1 MGIIKKPK
9 HFQKAFKNV
18 KSHSSK
24 EIPQNK
30 TQNNEPQTRK
40 VLFSLW
46 LHLRYQFQYPAVPL
60 AVKLPHDLHFCNLAP
75 STPKSH
81 LRTQPATWKLGFSF
95 LAFLLAGVGGR
106 EGEAVAVSG
115 GNVRE
120 FSSRVSRCKA
130 SCSARRWHSGG
141 FAPHALLGPAALP
154 V

>member
-1 MGIIKKPK
+1 MNPKPEK
-9 HFQKAFKNV
+9 CYSPYGYTMVSFQI
-18 KSHSSK
+18 SCSS
-24 EIPQNK
+24 
-30 TQNNEPQTRK
+30 
-40 VLFSLW
+40 S
-46 LHLRYQFQYPAVPL
+46 L
-60 AVKLPHDLHFCNLAP
+60 AVKLPHDLHFSSLAP

-81 LRTQPATWKLGFSF
+81 LRMQPATWKLGFSF

-120 FSSRVSRCKA
+120 LSSRVSRCKA

-154 V
+154 VWMAVVTDEILWVDSMFVSPPQLKKNVVGL